1 MEQIHK
7 TLETL
12 DTLTAMS
19 YLFAKIICGSTPVIY
34 GYLMYFDSKVLSQN
48 ACDNVQTRHDESSA
62 KDWIQLAPDCASL
75 KPSWL
80 VP

>member
-1 MEQIHK
+1 MEASQLYI
-7 TLETL
+7 
-12 DTLTAMS
+12 
-19 YLFAKIICGSTPVIY
+19 VIY

-48 ACDNVQTRHDESSA
+48 PCATMCKQDESSA

-80 VP
+80 VKMKILAVKLSNDPPGLEIAPWKAP